1 MLTEAHRPRLCTGLG
16 PGNLAGAPRGSALAD
31 GGAGAGAGA
40 PAAGAPHDADH
51 DNDVVCMTLA
61 LPSQLSNLRQR
72 LASHWPIVA

>member
-1 MLTEAHRPRLCTGLG
+1 MHGARPWQLG
-16 PGNLAGAPRGSALAD
+16 RYARRSALAD